1 MRWRV
6 QPIKTKGFTLIELML
21 ALSLGSLLFAVMLRL
36 IGADLRLG
44 QAMAQ
49 RFRETSWQQRSLE
62 LIREELALAH
72 GWMLDPPLMRW
83 PCPMAGR
90 RPVLAIATQ
99 ADDPQARGEQVIV
112 YAVGPAPDRIWRGQV
127 LMRCGPGYS
136 LDGVPTL
143 QGAFQNRVL
152 LDALPQDSSV
162 GSKCTSTRRFRC
174 WNWRSSRNCRQR
186 PGGAGFCADALRPEL
201 RRLGS
206 AHPLNGGGQPCA

>member
-1 MRWRV
+1 MRWRLPLN
-6 QPIKTKGFTLIELML
+6 QANGFTLLEMML
-21 ALSLGSLLFAVMLRL
+21 ALSLGSLLFALMLRL

-49 RFRETSWQQRSLE
+49 RLRETSRQQRSLE

-72 GWMLDPPLMRW
+72 GWMLDPPPSTRW
-83 PCPMAGR
+83 PCPVAGR

-152 LDALPQDSSV
+152 LDALPQDSGV
-162 GSKCTSTRRFRC
+162 GFQVHQHPFLPVLELEIEQELPAASGG
-174 WNWRSSRNCRQR
+174 SRI
-186 PGGAGFCADALRPEL
+186 L
-201 RRLGS
+201 RRRL
-206 AHPLNGGGQPCA
+206 AA

>member
-1 MRWRV
+1 MRWRL
-6 QPIKTKGFTLIELML
+6 QLNQAKGFTLLELML
-21 ALSLGSLLFAVMLRL
+21 ALSLGSLLFALMLRL

-49 RFRETSWQQRSLE
+49 RLRETSRQQRSLE

-72 GWMLDPPLMRW
+72 GWMVDPPPSTRW
-83 PCPMAGR
+83 PCPMTGR

-162 GSKCTSTRRFRC
+162 GFQVHQHPTLPVLELEIEQELPAASGG
-174 WNWRSSRNCRQR
+174 SRI
-186 PGGAGFCADALRPEL
+186 L
-201 RRLGS
+201 RRRL
-206 AHPLNGGGQPCA
+206 AA

>member
-21 ALSLGSLLFAVMLRL
+21 ALSLGSLLFALMLRL

-49 RFRETSWQQRSLE
+49 RFRETSRQQRSLE

-72 GWMLDPPLMRW
+72 GWMLDPPLSMRW

-136 LDGVPTL
+136 LDGVPPFRVPSRTEFCWMPAPRL
-143 QGAFQNRVL
+143 QRWFPGAPAP
-152 LDALPQDSSV
+152 DASGAGTGDRAGTAGSVRGEQDSAPTPCGLSF
-162 GSKCTSTRRFRC
+162 GDWGRC
-174 WNWRSSRNCRQR
+174 I
-186 PGGAGFCADALRPEL
+186 P
-201 RRLGS
+201 
-206 AHPLNGGGQPCA
+206 